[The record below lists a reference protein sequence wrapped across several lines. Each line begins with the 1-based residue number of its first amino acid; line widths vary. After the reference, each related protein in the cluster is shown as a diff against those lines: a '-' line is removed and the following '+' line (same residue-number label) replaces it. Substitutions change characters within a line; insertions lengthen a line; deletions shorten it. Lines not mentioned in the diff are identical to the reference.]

1 MPLSPVGRYTVF
13 LPANCRKMAKNG
25 KFRSKMVLYGLKLHF
40 FENFFLKKMDKIGQK
55 LTKNGQKW
63 LILVKNVQNHI
74 LSK

>member
-40 FENFFLKKMDKIGQK
+40 FEKIFFEKNGQNRTKMDKK
-55 LTKNGQKW
+55 WTKMVNFG
-63 LILVKNVQNHI
+63 
-74 LSK
+74 

>member
-40 FENFFLKKMDKIGQK
+40 FEKKFFEKNGQNRTKMDKK
-55 LTKNGQKW
+55 WTKMVNFG
-63 LILVKNVQNHI
+63 
-74 LSK
+74 